1 MAWSFLMAWQFAL
14 IISQSINA
22 GVQAEKIPI
31 QNAENQDLLLLL
43 ARTVQLGPGPGQ
55 EQRYTTSSRQE
66 QPARRVSDLL
76 SSTNPQLCLGLE
88 DVFIALFLI
97 ILILMTIFGNILVVL
112 SVFLYKR
119 MRTFT
124 NILLTSLATADLLV
138 GLVVMPLALVDL
150 LYDHHWQFGRFLC
163 SVWATTDVLLCTAS
177 ILNLCVISLDRYM
190 AITSP
195 LKYPRT
201 RSRLM
206 AIVLLS
212 SVWFISVVVC
222 SPPWIIP
229 SWGIF
234 NQRTITDTN
243 AFVCGY
249 PVSIPYRI
257 YSALCS
263 FYIPLLIMLSVYF
276 KIFRVASERE
286 KLMRQNLGTCR
297 LSRRVDKHR
306 RRQQLLQANNHNRC
320 ASAPTNRARDQW
332 SESGTNSPR
341 LNHSLHLEKNDIEK
355 KRPTNLPTVIDLS
368 EDTDSQSPT
377 CQRTLETPNNN
388 NDNRESKSL
397 LNLNET
403 AMTPPKRKTTEVAL
417 VENNSHQTTLNNN
430 NNNTA
435 NNSSNDLQPTNL
447 VAKAQKHYNT
457 HGPGKAIRGS
467 KEKIVYMRERKALKT
482 IGIVV
487 LGFIICWM
495 PFFVIYLAEVF
506 IQHVHTTYSFKILSE
521 FFLWLGYSNSVLNP
535 IIYTMYNG
543 DFRRC
548 FRDLLGFGCV
558 QTHRRTMSVKK
569 LHQQST
575 VF

>member
-22 GVQAEKIPI
+22 GVQAEQSPTT
-31 QNAENQDLLLLL
+31 NDRDLLLLI
-43 ARTVQLGPGPGQ
+43 AQTVQLGHPGLLQ
-55 EQRYTTSSRQE
+55 DKSTSLHNHEHHVASL
-66 QPARRVSDLL
+66 PAL
-76 SSTNPQLCLGLE
+76 SASGPQLCLGLG

-150 LYDHHWQFGRFLC
+150 LFDHNWQFGRFLC

-206 AIVLLS
+206 AILLLS
-212 SVWFISVVVC
+212 SVWFISLVVC

-234 NQRTITDTN
+234 NQQTIN
-243 AFVCGY
+243 YSNKFVCGY

-297 LSRRVDKHR
+297 LSRRIDKHR
-306 RRQQLLQANNHNRC
+306 RRQQLLQANNHN
-320 ASAPTNRARDQW
+320 SDV
-332 SESGTNSPR
+332 
-341 LNHSLHLEKNDIEK
+341 EK
-355 KRPTNLPTVIDLS
+355 KRPTTLPTVIDLG
-368 EDTDSQSPT
+368 EETDSQSPT
-377 CQRTLETPNNN
+377 CQRTLETTPNNN
-388 NDNRESKSL
+388 NNTQNRESKSL
-397 LNLNET
+397 LNLNENT
-403 AMTPPKRKTTEVAL
+403 RTPPKRKNTEVAL
-417 VENNSHQTTLNNN
+417 LENNCHQTSLNNN
-430 NNNTA
+430 N
-435 NNSSNDLQPTNL
+435 NNSSNDLQPSNL

-467 KEKIVYMRERKALKT
+467 KEKIVYLRERKALKT

-506 IQHVHTTYSFKILSE
+506 IQRVHTTYSFKILSE